1 MKLRTLFIIWL
12 ALGSPAYAQEVMEL
26 TFDQS
31 LEIAMRQAYAFQ
43 SQETSFQSDYLRLL
57 SAEASLKSNA
67 SMSFLLPSFDQSI
80 TEQYISKTKSY
91 EFVDSQR
98 LRFQATMRIN
108 QPLITGGNFSLNAN
122 LYHLNQYGKSQK
134 YVGRL
139 YLAFEQPILQPNE
152 QRNAI
157 ERARMSLTQTQFR
170 HATTRLTTI
179 SYQSGI
185 FYDLFRFQNQIDL
198 KEDVFKE
205 YSEIY
210 TLAEERNR
218 AGTLDSNELLQLQID
233 LENLGS
239 DLLKLRADRQN
250 REATFKQGIGIG
262 LDRKVSV
269 KAIAELD
276 IIPLSVTLEE
286 AKNRGLEN
294 RVEMRTFAF
303 SVRNQEMSI
312 DRIKSNGRI
321 KGEIKITF
329 GFDNSVDGDLFYNGN
344 NPLFGS
350 SYYFD
355 PLRNIFQNYDRTRS
369 IVLTLKMPV
378 LDWGRNAAQLEQE
391 YISFERLKNSQINTS
406 RNIVKEITDAY
417 YTLEETK
424 ERLIVSKDSQAN
436 AQTVYDMSVTQFNE
450 GQISAQDLRLA
461 KNAFIASVDNYLNA
475 YVEYRSAV
483 VNLTRQTMWD
493 FRNEISITDDEM
505 FKTMLSGGNSINN
518 NN

>member
-12 ALGSPAYAQEVMEL
+12 TLSTNAYAQEVVEL

-43 SQETSFQSDYLRLL
+43 SQETSFQSDYLRLM
-57 SAEASLKSNA
+57 SQEASLKSNA

-80 TEQYISKTKSY
+80 TEQYSFSTDSY
-91 EFVDSQR
+91 RFVDSQR

-122 LYHLNQYGKSQK
+122 LYHLNQYGKSKK
-134 YVGRL
+134 YVGRI

-152 QRNAI
+152 QKNEI
-157 ERARMSLTQTQFR
+157 EQARMRLTQTQFG
-170 HATTRLTTI
+170 HATTRLRTI
-179 SYQSGI
+179 SSQSGT
-185 FYDLFRFQNQIDL
+185 FYDIFRFQNQIDL
-198 KEDVFKE
+198 KEEIFE
-205 YSEIY
+205 QYSEIY
-210 TLAEERNR
+210 TGAEERNR
-218 AGTLDSNELLQLQID
+218 AGRLEDTELLQLQVD
-233 LENLGS
+233 LENLES
-239 DLLKLRADRQN
+239 DLLRFRADRQN
-250 REATFKQGIGIG
+250 REATFKQNIG
-262 LDRKVSV
+262 LDQELGV

-294 RVEMRTFAF
+294 RTEMRTFAF
-303 SVRNQEMSI
+303 QVRSQEMSI
-312 DRIKSNGRI
+312 EKVKSDGRI

-329 GFDNSVDGDLFYNGN
+329 GFDNSVDGDLFYNGQ
-344 NPLFGS
+344 NPFNGS

-378 LDWGRNAAQLEQE
+378 LDWGRNAARLEEE
-391 YISFERLKNSQINTS
+391 YISFERLKNSQINTA
-406 RNIVKEITDAY
+406 RNIEKEITDAY

-424 ERLIVSKDSQAN
+424 ERLVVTKAARSN
-436 AQTVYDMSVTQFNE
+436 AQTVYDMSVAQFNE
-450 GQISAQDLRLA
+450 GQISAQNLRLA
-461 KNAFIASVDNYLNA
+461 KNAYISGVDNYLNS
-475 YVEYRSAV
+475 YVEYQSAV

-493 FRNEISITDDEM
+493 FQNEISITDDEM

>member
-12 ALGSPAYAQEVMEL
+12 SLSSSAYAQQVMEL

-31 LEIAMRQAYAFQ
+31 LEIAMQQAYAFQ
-43 SQETSFQSDYLRLL
+43 SQETGFQSDYLRLV

-80 TEQYISKTKSY
+80 TEQYSFSTDSY
-91 EFVDSQR
+91 RFVDSQR
-98 LRFQATMRIN
+98 LRFQATMRVN

-152 QRNAI
+152 QKNNI
-157 ERARMSLTQTQFR
+157 ERARMSLTNTQFR
-170 HATTRLTTI
+170 HATTRLSTI
-179 SYQSGI
+179 SSQSGI

-198 KEDVFKE
+198 KEEIFKQ
-205 YSEIY
+205 YSDIY
-210 TLAEERNR
+210 TQAEERNR
-218 AGTLDSNELLQLQID
+218 AGTLDNNELLQLQID

-239 DLLKLRADRQN
+239 DLLRLRADRQN
-250 REATFKQGIGIG
+250 REATFKQNIG
-262 LDRKVSV
+262 LDQESGV
-269 KAIAELD
+269 KAIAELN
-276 IIPLSVTLEE
+276 IVPLSVTLEE

-294 RVEMRTFAF
+294 RIEMRTFAF
-303 SVRNQEMSI
+303 QIRNQEMSI
-312 DRIKSNGRI
+312 DRVKSNGRI

-329 GFDNSVDGDLFYNGN
+329 GFDNSVDGDLFFNGN
-344 NPLFGS
+344 NPFYGS
-350 SYYFD
+350 SYYFN
-355 PLRNIFQNYDRTRS
+355 PLRNIFQNYDKTRS
-369 IVLTLKMPV
+369 IVLTLSMPV
-378 LDWGRNAAQLEQE
+378 LDWGRNAAELEEE
-391 YISFERLKNSQINTS
+391 YISFERLKNSQINTA

-424 ERLIVSKDSQAN
+424 ERLVVTKDTQAN
-436 AQTVYDMSVTQFNE
+436 AQTVYDLSVTQFNE

-461 KNAFIASVDNYLNA
+461 KNAFISSIDNYLNA

-483 VNLTRQTMWD
+483 INLTRQTMWD
-493 FRNEISITDDEM
+493 FQNEISITDDEM
-505 FKTMLSGGNSINN
+505 FKTMLSGENSINN